1 MGFRTTCSKALLGW
15 LTVCFLSGATAFAAY
30 PEKPVTIVVPYPA
43 GGATDV
49 IARMLAEKLTA
60 TWKQQVVVTNKPGA
74 GTTVAA
80 EALARAPGDGYTL
93 YMTTAAH
100 TISASLYR
108 KLNYDPIK
116 DFAPVSHVSRAPLL
130 LVVHPSVPAKSVR
143 ELILLAKSRPGK
155 MNFGGSPTGSI
166 IQLATLW
173 FFSLAGVNAT
183 YVPYSGTGP
192 SSTALSGG
200 HVDAAMGSVISIG
213 HHVKSGRLRALG
225 VTYAQRSRMWPDLP
239 AIAEQGVPGFE
250 YIAFH
255 GWVAPAGTPA
265 AIVNKLSAEIAR
277 VAKLPEL
284 ADKLKD
290 DGAEPVGS
298 TPEQFR
304 QLIAAE
310 VPRWK
315 KVVQDAG
322 IKID

>member
-1 MGFRTTCSKALLGW
+1 MRYRYSAAAPLMLATLLAAPAHAQDAASFPSKPVRVLLG
-15 LTVCFLSGATAFAAY
+15 FA
-30 PEKPVTIVVPYPA
+30 P
-43 GGATDV
+43 GGATD
-49 IARMLAEKLTA
+49 IQARLFSQKLAENLRQQFIVENRPSADGAVAMGMVAKAAPDGYNLLAVTA
-60 TWKQQVVVTNKPGA
+60 T
-74 GTTVAA
+74 
-80 EALARAPGDGYTL
+80 L
-93 YMTTAAH
+93 
-100 TISASLYR
+100 TIPHSASMNLP
-108 KLNYDPIK
+108 DPIK

>member
-1 MGFRTTCSKALLGW
+1 MRYRYSAAAPLMLATLLAAPAHAQDAASFPSKPVRVLLGI
-15 LTVCFLSGATAFAAY
+15 A
-30 PEKPVTIVVPYPA
+30 P
-43 GGATDV
+43 GGATD
-49 IARMLAEKLTA
+49 IQARLFSQKLAENLRQQFIVENRPSADGAVAMGMVAKAAPDGYNLLAVTA
-60 TWKQQVVVTNKPGA
+60 TLTIPH
-74 GTTVAA
+74 
-80 EALARAPGDGYTL
+80 
-93 YMTTAAH
+93 TA
-100 TISASLYR
+100 SMNLP
-108 KLNYDPIK
+108 DPIK

>member
-1 MGFRTTCSKALLGW
+1 MRYRYSAAAPLMLATLLVAPAHAQDAASFPSKPVRVLLGI
-15 LTVCFLSGATAFAAY
+15 A
-30 PEKPVTIVVPYPA
+30 P
-43 GGATDV
+43 GGATD
-49 IARMLAEKLTA
+49 IQARLFSQKLAENLRQQFIVENRPSADGAVAMGMVAKAAPDGYNLLAVTA
-60 TWKQQVVVTNKPGA
+60 T
-74 GTTVAA
+74 
-80 EALARAPGDGYTL
+80 L
-93 YMTTAAH
+93 
-100 TISASLYR
+100 TIPHSASMNLP
-108 KLNYDPIK
+108 DPIK

>member
-1 MGFRTTCSKALLGW
+1 MRYRYSAAAPLMLATFMVAPAHAQDAASFPSKPVRVLLGI
-15 LTVCFLSGATAFAAY
+15 A
-30 PEKPVTIVVPYPA
+30 P
-43 GGATDV
+43 GGATD
-49 IARMLAEKLTA
+49 IQARLFSQKLAENLRQQFIVENRPSADGAVAMGMVAKAAPDGYNLLAVTA
-60 TWKQQVVVTNKPGA
+60 T
-74 GTTVAA
+74 
-80 EALARAPGDGYTL
+80 L
-93 YMTTAAH
+93 
-100 TISASLYR
+100 TIPHSASMNLP
-108 KLNYDPIK
+108 DPIK

>member
-1 MGFRTTCSKALLGW
+1 MRYRYSAAAPLMLATLLAAPAHAQDAASFPSKPVRVLLGI
-15 LTVCFLSGATAFAAY
+15 A
-30 PEKPVTIVVPYPA
+30 P
-43 GGATDV
+43 GGATD
-49 IARMLAEKLTA
+49 IQARLFSQKLAENLRQQFIVENRPSADGAVAMGMVAKAAPDGYNLLAVTA
-60 TWKQQVVVTNKPGA
+60 T
-74 GTTVAA
+74 
-80 EALARAPGDGYTL
+80 L
-93 YMTTAAH
+93 
-100 TISASLYR
+100 TIPHSASMNLP
-108 KLNYDPIK
+108 DPIK

>member
-1 MGFRTTCSKALLGW
+1 MRYRYSAAALLM
-15 LTVCFLSGATAFAAY
+15 LATLLAA
-30 PEKPVTIVVPYPA
+30 PAHAQDAASFPSKPVRVLLGFAP
-43 GGATDV
+43 GGATD
-49 IARMLAEKLTA
+49 IQARLFSQKLAENLRQQFIVENRPSADGAVAMGMVAKAAPDGYNLLAVTA
-60 TWKQQVVVTNKPGA
+60 T
-74 GTTVAA
+74 
-80 EALARAPGDGYTL
+80 L
-93 YMTTAAH
+93 
-100 TISASLYR
+100 TIPHSASMNLP
-108 KLNYDPIK
+108 DPIK

-277 VAKLPEL
+277 VAKLPEV

-322 IKID
+322 IRID